1 MKVIVFTKRTE
12 KRTAFWRYWK
22 TNQRVTSWLVDDVLD
37 ERTQG
42 HREILN
48 IQNPQSSREND
59 QQRKID
65 ARKSRLG
72 FTIGHGACS
81 GRFCRAD
88 CRHALV
94 FWSQG

>member
-48 IQNPQSSREND
+48 TVRIHKAVAKMINKE
-59 QQRKID
+59 K
-65 ARKSRLG
+65 
-72 FTIGHGACS
+72 
-81 GRFCRAD
+81 
-88 CRHALV
+88 
-94 FWSQG
+94 